1 MSCQNFL
8 VKLFSSPISI
18 HTWWSWSFLCFFPY
32 FLLSADMLSNFT
44 GCFSY
49 GVSVRRTICWYAFK
63 LYWVFLLWC
72 VLRRTLFCPSLL
84 FGCICFYKSKVSLL
98 IGKIPFQKLFAR
110 NLMTAFSFT
119 AWKVSVFGVI
129 LVRIQSKWGKIR
141 TRITTNTDT
150 FFAAIS
156 SMHK

>member
-18 HTWWSWSFLCFFPY
+18 HTWWSWPFLCFFPY

-44 GCFSY
+44 GCFSS
-49 GVSVRRTICWYAFK
+49 GVSVRST
-63 LYWVFLLWC
+63 LLC
-72 VLRRTLFCPSLL
+72 ASLL

-119 AWKVSVFGVI
+119 AWKVSVFGII